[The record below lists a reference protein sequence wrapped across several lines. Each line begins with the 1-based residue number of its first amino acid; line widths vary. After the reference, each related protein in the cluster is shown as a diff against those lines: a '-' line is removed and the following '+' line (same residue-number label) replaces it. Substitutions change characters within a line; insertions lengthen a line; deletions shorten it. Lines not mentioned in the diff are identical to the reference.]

1 MQINLPGLAI
11 QPTSRIVPSIRHW
24 TVGQLLDA
32 SVIGRTGP
40 ENVSLTIG
48 GTKLLAST
56 SLALNPGDKLQ
67 LRVSQLHPVAVLT
80 PLRSEEIEHA
90 EQIRQALA
98 KTLPKQRSIGD
109 SLKALNRLTMDSS
122 SSMTHAKPQRSNHST
137 SVSHLASERK
147 LLAVTDAARHV
158 LSLVPSPAAL
168 RDPNQLRLFIART
181 GLFSEIAARNSLS
194 GDSPEIPELDLK
206 WQLRRLHRDILNLLA
221 LTVARP
227 SAGSELQK
235 TPVNSQMAQNA
246 AKPAA
251 HNNHLLH
258 AASETEPSNLSD
270 PGPLKKLATLIDS
283 AIAKIE
289 TNQLSVLNS
298 RLAGEHSLA
307 VDLPVALDRSF
318 HVVQLKINQQDPQSD
333 GEVFATTTIAIEVPL
348 KNGQAMRALVSHH
361 NDRISIRMWSE
372 NPQLLGA
379 VIENVGELSANLTR
393 KGLENIAIS
402 FNEIRPMDQLAHRP
416 KILVDER
423 A

>member
-109 SLKALNRLTMDSS
+109 SL
-122 SSMTHAKPQRSNHST
+122 
-137 SVSHLASERK
+137 
-147 LLAVTDAARHV
+147 
-158 LSLVPSPAAL
+158 AAL